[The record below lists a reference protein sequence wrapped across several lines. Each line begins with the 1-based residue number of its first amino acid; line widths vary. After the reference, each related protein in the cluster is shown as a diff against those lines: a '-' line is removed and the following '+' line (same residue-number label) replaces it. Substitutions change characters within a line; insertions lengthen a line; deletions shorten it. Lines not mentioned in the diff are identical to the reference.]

1 MTELDYRQ
9 IKNWH
14 RSVVILFLFMG
25 TAWAALL
32 TRMPLVKSSL
42 AVTSTQLGLIL
53 IAGGIGSL
61 IGLNL
66 IGRMIASRGTKHWIM
81 IFYPAAAIL
90 IIAGGLAIEAGQPIA
105 YAIIGFGL
113 GCTFGLTDVPVNVDG
128 TELEKLTSRNLM
140 PRMHAG
146 YSAGTLIGSGWGAL
160 AASLNLGIMATILP
174 FALVQ
179 AVIPFILN
187 RHLPAGI
194 GIEHKHHEDAPPA
207 KWFGFA
213 LVFLGLGILGITLA
227 EGGAGDWMTLGYK
240 EGYGAS
246 EAEAGI
252 GFSLFFLGMVVVR
265 YFGGNLADRIGKGRA
280 LQLFAAVGVAGILL
294 VILSTPNLVLGWIGS
309 VMWGAGVALGFPL
322 FISAA
327 GEGENSARRVSF
339 VASWGYA
346 AFLAGPPVLG
356 LLADQIGMLTMF
368 YVMAAFMI
376 MALFA
381 AGTVRNKQQD

>member
-1 MTELDYRQ
+1 
-9 IKNWH
+9 
-14 RSVVILFLFMG
+14 MG
-25 TAWAALL
+25 AAWAALL

-42 AVTSTQLGLIL
+42 AVSSTQLGLIL

-61 IGLNL
+61 IGLNI
-66 IGRMIASRGTKHWIM
+66 IGRLIAKRGTKFWIM
-81 IFYPAAAIL
+81 IFYPTAAALL
-90 IIAGGLAIEAGQPIA
+90 IVGGLAIEAHLPIA
-105 YAIIGFGL
+105 YAIIGFVL
-113 GCTFGLTDVPVNVDG
+113 GFSFGFTDVPVNVDG
-128 TELEKLTSRNLM
+128 TELEKLTGRNLM

-160 AASLNLGIMATILP
+160 AASMNLGIMQTILP
-174 FALVQ
+174 LAIVQ
-179 AVIPFILN
+179 VAVPFILQK
-187 RHLPAGI
+187 HLPAGI
-194 GIEHKHHEDAPPA
+194 GIEQQHLESARPDH
-207 KWFGFA
+207 WFSFV

-240 EGYGAS
+240 EGYLAS

-252 GFSLFFLGMVVVR
+252 GFSLFFVGMVVIR
-265 YFGGNLADRIGKGRA
+265 FFGGNIADKVGKGRA
-280 LQLFAAVGVAGILL
+280 LQLLAAIGVVGIIL
-294 VILSTPNLVLGWIGS
+294 VIVSSPNLILGWIGS
-309 VMWGAGVALGFPL
+309 ALWGAGVALGFPL

-356 LLADQIGMLTMF
+356 LLADTVGMLNMF
-368 YVMAAFMI
+368 YVMGALMV

-381 AGTVRNKQQD
+381 AGAVRNNK